1 MEQDIFEAEHLP
13 ELDHKH
19 VSLLMAQNTNMCVV
33 VVVVVLPPTDR
44 HQPDRKKGVVEK
56 CG

>member
-33 VVVVVLPPTDR
+33 VVVVLPPTDR